1 MSTYK
6 TAPTS
11 QGDLFARRA
20 LRAGSAPCT
29 PDSWVVVKIQYEKYE
44 TIYKVLAG
52 WAGSYLYGASWKIS
66 SGIVTFEDKGEYY
79 ESLQD
84 SGSTY
89 VLYKSSERMS
99 GIMAGTFASFEEQ
112 FKGNDG
118 TIEVIDSGDYV
129 NSSKGVHE

>member
-6 TAPTS
+6 TAPT
-11 QGDLFARRA
+11 GLA
-20 LRAGSAPCT
+20 LYT
-29 PDSWVVVKIQYEKYE
+29 PDSWVIVKIQSEKYG

-66 SGIVTFEDKGEYY
+66 SGIVTFEDKGKYY

-89 VLYKSSERMS
+89 ILYKSSDRMS
-99 GIMAGTFASFEEQ
+99 AIMASTFASLEEQ
-112 FKGNDG
+112 LKGNDG

-129 NSSKGVHE
+129 NSNKGVHE

>member
-6 TAPTS
+6 TAPT
-11 QGDLFARRA
+11 GLA
-20 LRAGSAPCT
+20 LYT
-29 PDSWVVVKIQYEKYE
+29 PDSWVIVKIQSEKYG
-44 TIYKVLAG
+44 TIHKVLAG
-52 WAGSYLYGASWKIS
+52 WAGSYLYGASWKMS
-66 SGIVTFEDKGEYY
+66 SGIVTFEDKGEHY

-99 GIMAGTFASFEEQ
+99 AIMASTFASFEEQ
-112 FKGNDG
+112 FKGING

-129 NSSKGVHE
+129 NSNKGANE

>member
-6 TAPTS
+6 TAPT
-11 QGDLFARRA
+11 GLA
-20 LRAGSAPCT
+20 LYT
-29 PDSWVVVKIQYEKYE
+29 PDSWVIVKIQSEKYE

-52 WAGSYLYGASWKIS
+52 WSGSYLYGASWKLS
-66 SGIVTFEDKGEYY
+66 SGIVTFEDKGEHY

-89 VLYKSSERMS
+89 ILHKSSERMS
-99 GIMAGTFASFEEQ
+99 AIMASTFASLEEQ
-112 FKGNDG
+112 LKGNGG

-129 NSSKGVHE
+129 KSNKGVHE

>member
-1 MSTYK
+1 MSTY
-6 TAPTS
+6 
-11 QGDLFARRA
+11 
-20 LRAGSAPCT
+20 T
-29 PDSWVVVKIQYEKYE
+29 PDSWVIVKIQSEKHG

-52 WAGSYLYGASWKIS
+52 WSGSYLYGASWKLS
-66 SGIVTFEDKGEYY
+66 SGIVTFEDKGEHY

-99 GIMAGTFASFEEQ
+99 AIMAGTFASFEEQ
-112 FKGNDG
+112 FKGING

-129 NSSKGVHE
+129 NSNKGVHE

>member
-6 TAPTS
+6 TAPT
-11 QGDLFARRA
+11 GLA
-20 LRAGSAPCT
+20 LYT
-29 PDSWVVVKIQYEKYE
+29 PDSWVIVKIQSEKYE

-52 WAGSYLYGASWKIS
+52 WSGSYLYGASWKLS
-66 SGIVTFEDKGEYY
+66 SGIVTFEDKGEHY

-89 VLYKSSERMS
+89 ILYKSSERMS
-99 GIMAGTFASFEEQ
+99 AIMASTFASFEEQ
-112 FKGNDG
+112 FKGING

-129 NSSKGVHE
+129 NNSKGANE

>member
-1 MSTYK
+1 MSTY
-6 TAPTS
+6 
-11 QGDLFARRA
+11 
-20 LRAGSAPCT
+20 T
-29 PDSWVVVKIQYEKYE
+29 PDSWVIVKIQYEKYE

-52 WAGSYLYGASWKIS
+52 WSGSYLYGASWKMS

-89 VLYKSSERMS
+89 VLYKSSERLS
-99 GIMAGTFASFEEQ
+99 AIMASTFASFAEQ
-112 FKGNDG
+112 LKGNDG

-129 NSSKGVHE
+129 NTSKGVNE